1 MDEKK
6 KKARSYT
13 TEIQKEIIDSRKVA
27 WVVATVAVIVAV
39 IAVIAVVLLV
49 PLKTVVPYVIKENT
63 TTGETRIITALDTKT
78 LQIDEAVDKFSTS
91 NYVKKREEYYYDLI
105 AKDYY
110 EVMLS
115 SSPPVQKE
123 YAKIYTGKQSRDK
136 LLGKNFKVKTTILS
150 VVLGTS
156 SSIKTA
162 TIRSKS
168 VTIDRET
175 GIESNEVYHVHTLS
189 YEFDGNRDMIEKDRL
204 INPLGFMVLTYRRDR
219 EVK

>member
-1 MDEKK
+1 MLDKY

-13 TEIQKEIIDSRKVA
+13 TDIQKEITDSRKVA
-27 WVVATVAVIVAV
+27 WIIATIAIIVAV
-39 IAVIAVVLLV
+39 IALIAVVLLV

-63 TTGETRIITALDTKT
+63 ITGETRIVTALDTKT
-78 LQIDEAVDKFSTS
+78 LQTDEATDKFFTS
-91 NYVKKREEYYYDLI
+91 NYVKKREEYYYDI
-105 AKDYY
+105 VAKDYY

-115 SSPPVQKE
+115 SSPQVQKE

-136 LLGKNFKVKTTILS
+136 LLGRNFKVETTILS

-156 SSIKTA
+156 SSMKTA

-175 GIESNEVYHVHTLS
+175 GIESNEVYNVHTLS
-189 YEFDGNRDMIEKDRL
+189 YKFNGARNMIEKDRL
-204 INPLGFMVLTYRRDR
+204 INPLGFIVLTYRKDR